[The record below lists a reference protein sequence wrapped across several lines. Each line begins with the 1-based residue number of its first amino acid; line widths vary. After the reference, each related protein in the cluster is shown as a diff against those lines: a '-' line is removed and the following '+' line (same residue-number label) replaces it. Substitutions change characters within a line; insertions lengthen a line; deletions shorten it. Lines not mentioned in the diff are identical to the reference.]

1 MRGWLGVGGCVLL
14 HTPLWPRQEQIA
26 VDPDASR
33 RKKLSKRRHLG
44 MSRCSVYTHLY
55 DVKVYDVKVYDVK
68 GVLFVPLR

>member
-1 MRGWLGVGGCVLL
+1 LAAASYF
-14 HTPLWPRQEQIA
+14 TPPFWPRQEQIA

-55 DVKVYDVKVYDVK
+55 DVK

>member
-1 MRGWLGVGGCVLL
+1 
-14 HTPLWPRQEQIA
+14 